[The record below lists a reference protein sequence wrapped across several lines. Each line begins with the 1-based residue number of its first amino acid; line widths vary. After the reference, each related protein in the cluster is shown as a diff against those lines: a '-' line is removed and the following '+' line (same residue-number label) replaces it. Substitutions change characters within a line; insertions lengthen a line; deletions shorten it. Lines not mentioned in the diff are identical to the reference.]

1 MEELL
6 AESQSNPRG
15 CEKMALNNKQ
25 RVFVETYLQG
35 WNATEAA
42 KVAGYSEKTAYSL
55 GSRLLK
61 NVEVMAFIQERM
73 AELKMFSDEVLLLLA
88 DQARANMALFTKVTP
103 GGFIYLDFSTPEA
116 IKNRRWIKKLKT
128 KRTRRIEGRGQS
140 AEQWE
145 DETMEV
151 ELVDAQVALKML
163 GSHHGLFTDEAPAV
177 DMHLTIDGLQAVL
190 DRAYGVS
197 QVINGSSDTPI
208 IGAPVTLQGLE
219 TVLDAAYSKPKP
231 PPVDSSPKESTHA
244 TDTTPPTDHKLTA
257 EEWNRMNSLSPEER
271 NALKANGKFQ

>member
-1 MEELL
+1 MEGLL
-6 AESQSNPRG
+6 TESQSNPRG

-25 RVFVETYLQG
+25 KVFVETYLQG

-42 KVAGYSEKTAYSL
+42 KAAGYSEKTAYSL

-61 NVEVMAFIQERM
+61 HVEVMAFVQERM

-116 IKNRRWIKKLKT
+116 IANRRWIKKLKS
-128 KRTRRIEGRGQS
+128 KRTRRIEGRGRD

-145 DETMEV
+145 DEIMEV
-151 ELVDAQVALKML
+151 ELVDAQAALKML

-177 DMHLTIDGLQAVL
+177 DMHLTIEGLEAVL
-190 DRAYGVS
+190 NKAYGLPNDAIETHS
-197 QVINGSSDTPI
+197 
-208 IGAPVTLQGLE
+208 IGAPVAIQGLE

-231 PPVDSSPKESTHA
+231 PLADSSPKESTQA
-244 TDTTPPTDHKLTA
+244 TETTPPTDHKLTA